1 MKAPERQS
9 PREAGFGDAA
19 CLGGRAH
26 HSKPQLGERKCQ
38 CTACGELFNG
48 TQSFDRHRIGNFG
61 VDRRCMT
68 AEEMRASGFADNA
81 AGFWMTESRAQRA
94 ARHRASGF
102 SAHRAPSA
110 RVRVRP
116 SGRARRE

>member
-9 PREAGFGDAA
+9 PHEAGFEDAA
-19 CLGGRAH
+19 CLGGRGH
-26 HSKPQLGERKCQ
+26 HSKPQLGEHKCQ
-38 CTACGELFNG
+38 CAACGELFTG
-48 TQSFDRHRIGNFG
+48 TQPFDRHRIGTFG

-68 AEEMRASGFADNA
+68 AVEMQAAGFERNP

-102 SAHRAPSA
+102 PAHRGTPA
-110 RVRVRP
+110 RVRVRH
-116 SGRARRE
+116 SRRTRRE